1 MSRRGNESWG
11 TVARGLIRLCFLR
24 DRWGTESVSARVG
37 SSQATPSQNEQVK
50 AWREQRGEEMK
61 RAETK
66 GGGGERGEEVGLE
79 EEWGED

>member
-1 MSRRGNESWG
+1 MKAGEPF
-11 TVARGLIRLCFLR
+11 ARGLIRLCFFLR

-50 AWREQRGEEMK
+50 ACREQRGEEVR
-61 RAETK
+61 RAERK
-66 GGGGERGEEVGLE
+66 KEEENEVGLE